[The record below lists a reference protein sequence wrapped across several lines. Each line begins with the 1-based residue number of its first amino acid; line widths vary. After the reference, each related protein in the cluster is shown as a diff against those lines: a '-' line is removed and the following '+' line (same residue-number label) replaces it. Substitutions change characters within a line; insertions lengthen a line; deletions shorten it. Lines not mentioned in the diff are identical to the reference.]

1 MSVGRSIAAN
11 YASQLYASALAILMV
26 PLYVRYMGVE
36 AYGLVGFYAM
46 LQGWFLI
53 LDMGVSAT
61 LSRQAA
67 RFNAGAVDGFELRRL
82 VRAFEGI
89 FLVVAL
95 AGVLALAGS
104 ARLLAN
110 DWLHVQQLDI
120 EEVER
125 AIGLMAVI
133 VALRWICG
141 LYRGIITGL
150 EHIVWLSGF
159 NVLVATLR
167 FLLVVP
173 YLAYVGA
180 TPTHFFAYQLVVA
193 CFENLVLIAKTY
205 RLLPLVEIGGWIR
218 WAVQPLRGVAGF
230 TLSVAFTSTVWIIVT
245 QADKLLLSGMISL
258 ENYAF
263 YTIAVLV
270 ASGIT
275 LLSGPVTGAVL
286 PRLTRLHAEGDEDG
300 LRSLYRMATQIV
312 GVVVVPVVLVLA
324 FFPVQVITAW
334 TGHQEIAIRAAPV
347 LTLYAIG
354 NGVLAFA
361 GFSYLIQ
368 VARGNMILHLIGNLI
383 FVLIFVP
390 LLILAVGRFGMVGA
404 GWAWLLAN
412 LLPFLAWLPLVHHRF
427 LKGIHLRWLAL
438 DIAPI
443 VVPASLVAAALAYG
457 AGWNIGRVA
466 TIAQLAGIYA
476 LLVLVAACGSSQLL
490 ARLRTHTLLRAS

>member
-1 MSVGRSIAAN
+1 MSVGRSITAN

-61 LSRQAA
+61 LNREAA
-67 RFNAGAVDGFELRRL
+67 RFNAGAVEGLALRRL

-89 FLVVAL
+89 FVFVGLCGGA
-95 AGVLALAGS
+95 ALAGS
-104 ARLLAN
+104 AHLLAN
-110 DWLHVQQLDI
+110 DWLEVHSLDVS
-120 EEVER
+120 EVAR

-133 VALRWICG
+133 VVLRWICG

-150 EHIVWLSGF
+150 EHIVWLGGF
-159 NVLVATLR
+159 NALVATLR

-180 TPTHFFAYQLVVA
+180 SPTHFFGYQLAVA
-193 CFENLVLIAKTY
+193 CLESLILIAKAY
-205 RLLPLVEIGGWIR
+205 RLLPRVDITGWIR
-218 WAVQPLRGVAGF
+218 WTARPLRGVAGF
-230 TLSVAFTSTVWIIVT
+230 TLSVAFTSTVWVIVM
-245 QADKLLLSGMISL
+245 QADKLLLSGMIPL
-258 ENYAF
+258 EDYAV
-263 YTIAVLV
+263 YSIAVLV
-270 ASGIT
+270 AGGTT
-275 LLSGPVTGAVL
+275 LLSTPVTAAVL

-300 LRSLYRMATQIV
+300 LRSLYQMATQIV

-324 FFPVQVITAW
+324 IFPAQVIGAW
-334 TGHQEIAIRAAPV
+334 TADQEIAIRAAPV

-368 VARGNMILHLIGNLI
+368 VARGKMTLHLIGNLI
-383 FVLIFVP
+383 FVTLFVP
-390 LLILAVGRFGMVGA
+390 LLFLAVARFGMVGA

-412 LLPFLAWLPLVHHRF
+412 LLPFIAWLPLVHHRF
-427 LKGIHLRWLAL
+427 LKGIHMKWLAR

-443 VVPASLVAAALAYG
+443 VILPTLCAMVVADGASWN
-457 AGWNIGRVA
+457 AGRLA
-466 TIAQLAGIYA
+466 TIAELVGIYV
-476 LLVLVAACGSSQLL
+476 LLVVAAGSGSTLLL
-490 ARLRTHTLLRAS
+490 ARLRRHTLLRAS

>member
-26 PLYVRYMGVE
+26 PVYVRYMGVE

-53 LDMGVSAT
+53 LDMGVTAT
-61 LSRQAA
+61 LSREAA
-67 RFNAGAVDGFELRRL
+67 RFNAGAVDALSLRRL

-89 FLVVAL
+89 FFVVGLCGA
-95 AGVLALAGS
+95 LALAGS
-104 ARLLAN
+104 APALATH
-110 DWLHVQQLDI
+110 WLHIEHLDLA
-120 EEVER
+120 EVER
-125 AIGLMAVI
+125 AISLMAVI

-150 EHIVWLSGF
+150 ERIVWLSGF
-159 NVLVATLR
+159 NAAVATLR
-167 FLLVVP
+167 FLLIVP
-173 YLAYVGA
+173 YLAFVGA
-180 TPTHFFAYQLVVA
+180 TATHFFAYQLAAA
-193 CFENLVLIAKTY
+193 CFEILVLIAKTY
-205 RLLPLVEIGGWIR
+205 RLFPRVEQGRIR
-218 WAVQPLRGVAGF
+218 WALQPLRGVAGF
-230 TLSVAFTSTVWIIVT
+230 TLSVAFTSLVWVIVLQT
-245 QADKLLLSGMISL
+245 DKLMLSGMIPL
-258 ENYAF
+258 GEYAL
-263 YTIAVLV
+263 YTMAVLAAGGV
-270 ASGIT
+270 T

-312 GVVVVPVVLVLA
+312 GVVVVPVVLVFA
-324 FFPVQVITAW
+324 FFPAQVIGAW

-354 NGVLAFA
+354 NGVLAFG

-368 VARGNMILHLIGNLI
+368 VARGNMTLHLIGNLI

-427 LKGIHLRWLAL
+427 LKGIHLRWLAW
-438 DIAPI
+438 DVAPI
-443 VVPASLVAAALAYG
+443 VIPSTLLAAALAYVTN
-457 AGWNIGRVA
+457 WDIGRVA

-476 LLVLVAACGSSQLL
+476 LLVLTAGCGSSMLL
-490 ARLRTHTLLRAS
+490 ARLRTGTLLRAS

>member
-1 MSVGRSIAAN
+1 MSVGPNIVAN
-11 YASQLYASALAILMV
+11 YASQLYTSALGILLV
-26 PLYVRYMGVE
+26 PVYIHYMGAE
-36 AYGLVGFYAM
+36 AFGLVGFYAM
-46 LQGWFLI
+46 LQGWFLV
-53 LDMGVSAT
+53 LDMGVTAT
-61 LSRQAA
+61 LSREAA
-67 RFNAGAVDGFELRRL
+67 RFNAGAVDALNLRRL

-89 FLVVAL
+89 FLIVGLCGA
-95 AGVLALAGS
+95 LALAGS
-104 ARLLAN
+104 APALAN
-110 DWLHVQQLDI
+110 HWLRIEHLDLA
-120 EEVER
+120 EVER
-125 AIGLMAVI
+125 AIALIAVI

-150 EHIVWLSGF
+150 ERIVWLSGF
-159 NVLVATLR
+159 NAAVATLR

-180 TPTHFFAYQLVVA
+180 TATHFFAYQLVVA
-193 CFENLVLIAKTY
+193 CFESLMLIAKTY
-205 RLLPLVEIGGWIR
+205 RLFPRVELGWIR
-218 WAVQPLRGVAGF
+218 WESQPLRGVAGF
-230 TLSVAFTSTVWIIVT
+230 TLSVALTSVVWVIVT
-245 QADKLLLSGMISL
+245 QADKLLLSGMIPL
-258 ENYAF
+258 GDYAL
-263 YTIAVLV
+263 YTMAVLAAGGV
-270 ASGIT
+270 T
-275 LLSGPVTGAVL
+275 MLSGPVTGAVL

-300 LRSLYRMATQIV
+300 LRSLYRMATQTV
-312 GVVVVPVVLVLA
+312 GVIVVPVVLVLA
-324 FFPVQVITAW
+324 FFPIQVIIAW
-334 TGHQEIAIRAAPV
+334 TGNPDIAIRTAPV

-368 VARGNMILHLIGNLI
+368 VARGNMTLHLIGNLI

-457 AGWNIGRVA
+457 TGWNIGRFA

-476 LLVLVAACGSSQLL
+476 LLVLVAACGSSLLL
-490 ARLRTHTLLRAS
+490 ARLRTRTLLRAS

>member
-1 MSVGRSIAAN
+1 MSVGPNIVAN
-11 YASQLYASALAILMV
+11 YASQLYASALGILLV
-26 PLYVRYMGVE
+26 PLYVHYMGVE

-61 LSRQAA
+61 LNRQAA
-67 RFNAGAVDGFELRRL
+67 RFNAGAVNGLELRRL

-89 FLVVAL
+89 FLVVGLGGA
-95 AGVLALAGS
+95 LALAAS
-104 ARLLAN
+104 APALASH
-110 DWLHVQQLDI
+110 WLRIEHLDMA
-120 EEVER
+120 EVER
-125 AIGLMAVI
+125 AIVLIAVI

-150 EHIVWLSGF
+150 ERIVWLSGF
-159 NVLVATLR
+159 NAVIATLR
-167 FLLVVP
+167 FLLVIP

-193 CFENLVLIAKTY
+193 CFESLMLIAKTY
-205 RLLPLVEIGGWIR
+205 RLFPRVEQGWIH
-218 WAVQPLRGVAGF
+218 WELEPLRGIAKF
-230 TLSVAFTSTVWIIVT
+230 TLSVALTSAVWVIVMH
-245 QADKLLLSGMISL
+245 ADKLLLSGMIPL
-258 ENYAF
+258 GEYGL
-263 YTIAVLV
+263 YTMAVLAAGGV
-270 ASGIT
+270 T
-275 LLSGPVTGAVL
+275 MLSGPVTGAVL

-300 LRSLYRMATQIV
+300 LRNLYRMATQIV

-324 FFPVQVITAW
+324 FFPVPVITAW
-334 TGHQEIAIRAAPV
+334 TGQPEIAIRAAPV

-368 VARGNMILHLIGNLI
+368 VARGNMTLHLIGNLI

-390 LLILAVGRFGMVGA
+390 LLFLAVGRFGMVGA

-412 LLPFLAWLPLVHHRF
+412 LVPFLAWLPLVHHRF

-443 VVPASLVAAALAYG
+443 VVPACLVAVVLAYG
-457 AGWNIGRVA
+457 VGWNIGRFA
-466 TIAQLAGIYA
+466 TIVQLAGIYA
-476 LLVLVAACGSSQLL
+476 LLVLVAACGSSLLL
-490 ARLRTHTLLRAS
+490 ARLRTRTLLRAS